1 MTTTAKRMTKGEAV
15 RAIAEILARLPES
28 VDMED
33 VCYKAHRIADYE
45 RDLAAAK
52 KDWPK
57 LNAERAEEGLPE
69 LKTLREYIQYA
80 KDAGEWWWPV
90 PAE

>member
-1 MTTTAKRMTKGEAV
+1 MAKRMTKGEAV
-15 RAIAEILARLPES
+15 RAIAEILSRLPAS

-33 VCYKAHRIADYE
+33 VCYKAHRLADYE

-52 KDWPK
+52 KDWPVR
-57 LNAERAEEGLPE
+57 NAELAEEGLPP
-69 LKTLREYIQYA
+69 LATFNDYLRWA
-80 KDAGEWWWPV
+80 KESGEWWWPV